1 MKFRETIEID
11 SNYNPERRIV
21 IYQFAFMDFN
31 IPNEVID
38 IEDITSSINWAA
50 MFGIIIE
57 TLFTITKKILF
68 AVVCFTYRIF
78 LGFKFLVRNKE
89 KNEIP
94 CQGMRKK
101 MKFLVK
107 EQGKFEEFSDL
118 YFYPIYQNSE
128 QNRCKIFSKKTF
140 ILWDTI
146 FVTPI

>member
-38 IEDITSSINWAA
+38 IEDITSSINWAT

-68 AVVCFTYRIF
+68 AVVCFYGCAILAIF
-78 LGFKFLVRNKE
+78 PLMDSGADTIYVFLVLMAAI
-89 KNEIP
+89 IP
-94 CQGMRKK
+94 EVLPWVFFTMGSIHIAIQS
-101 MKFLVK
+101 LAYL
-107 EQGKFEEFSDL
+107 FE
-118 YFYPIYQNSE
+118 N
-128 QNRCKIFSKKTF
+128 F
-140 ILWDTI
+140 IW
-146 FVTPI
+146 P